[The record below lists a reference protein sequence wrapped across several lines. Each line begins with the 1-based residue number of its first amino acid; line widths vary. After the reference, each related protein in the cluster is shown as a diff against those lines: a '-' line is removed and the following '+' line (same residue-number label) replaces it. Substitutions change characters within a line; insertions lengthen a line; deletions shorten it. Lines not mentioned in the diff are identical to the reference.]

1 MAITRLALQF
11 SAAVTRGVTP
21 RWAEG
26 FGLHG
31 VRAIRQNEVSATG
44 IRRESAVAEI
54 ARIPPSVSTRR
65 DGRVVDG
72 GGLET
77 QFGRSAKFAIFG
89 LNSPRYAR

>member
-31 VRAIRQNEVSATG
+31 VRAIRPKMRAVQRAFGAKVRLPESREF
-44 IRRESAVAEI
+44 RRVFRRGGMAEWSMAV
-54 ARIPPSVSTRR
+54 VFKNHCN
-65 DGRVVDG
+65 
-72 GGLET
+72 LE
-77 QFGRSAKFAIFG
+77 G
-89 LNSPRYAR
+89 